1 MTTNNRQML
10 IATRNPDKLR
20 EMSRILLPLGIE
32 AKSEQELGLV
42 LPEVEETGTTFEQNA
57 YLKASS
63 ACRVSGMAAVADDSG
78 LCVDA
83 LAGAPGIYSARYAPV
98 GHRKERV
105 LREMHN
111 VPRGERSARFVCAV
125 CCVFPSGAVITA
137 RGECKGEI
145 AFYPIG
151 NGGFGYDPIFL
162 VGEKTFAQ
170 LTSTEKDA
178 VSHRG
183 RALRDFSGKLEDYM
197 REYSL

>member
-32 AKSEQELGLV
+32 AKSERELGLV
-42 LPEVEETGTTFEQNA
+42 LPEVEETGATFEQNA

-125 CCVFPSGAVITA
+125 CCAFPSGAVITA
-137 RGECKGEI
+137 RGECEGEI
-145 AFYPIG
+145 AFCPIG

-197 REYSL
+197 REHSL